1 MSEMAPLLTMSDPLP
16 PNQLADSARL
26 AMTGEASAI
35 AEIQRRDWPD
45 RLPAVMAERILA
57 GVELEAMTEAWR
69 RAIAA
74 PPEARCRVL
83 VAVDGSHR
91 ISGFAVTAP
100 SQDPDADPRL
110 TGAVEEFAIDPPA
123 RSQGH
128 GSRLL
133 NACADTLRAD
143 GFTTA
148 TWWLAT
154 ADDPLRTFLTS
165 AGWAP
170 DGAFR
175 EIGTEDESVRVK
187 QVRLHTDLSES

>member
-1 MSEMAPLLTMSDPLP
+1 MLMSDSLP

-45 RLPAVMAERILA
+45 RLPAAMAEQILA
-57 GVELEAMTEAWR
+57 DVELPAMTEAWR
-69 RAIAA
+69 RAVAA
-74 PPEARCRVL
+74 PPEARYRVL
-83 VAVDGSHR
+83 VAVGGTHR
-91 ISGFAVTAP
+91 IHGFAVTAP

-123 RSQGH
+123 RGQGH

-143 GFTTA
+143 GFSTA

-154 ADDPLRTFLTS
+154 TDDPLRGFLTS